1 MSGTDAQGDQA
12 VGPLD
17 GGLPAPAFDP
27 RFAGGILPTEPALA
41 RGQHSQAASQ
51 LDPLATRSQWFTTE
65 TIWMLVASGWVLGA
79 LILTARTVVL
89 VLRLRLLLG
98 RCEAVQSAN
107 LRRVFEATRRE
118 LGLRRRVDLLLSP
131 LGVGPAVAGI
141 FRPKLIVS
149 KLITDRLSPDEL
161 RLVFLHELWH
171 VRRHDLVAQQLWMLA
186 QALHWFNPVV
196 WFSARRWQAD
206 RELACDEA
214 VLARLDRP
222 QQAGYGHAILRVME
236 SLSSFR
242 PLPGTVGVVMGQGF
256 LTRRIA
262 MIARYRPASRRW
274 TFLAAGLLLLLVTVG
289 LTNAI
294 GQADSS
300 ATNQARLTRASVRH
314 RQRRPLLKQMPR
326 PNSARTPLR
335 QRKPP
340 RSPARVLTSTEG
352 RSTVLT

>member
-1 MSGTDAQGDQA
+1 MRRHAANWDYA
-12 VGPLD
+12 V
-17 GGLPAPAFDP
+17 AF
-27 RFAGGILPTEPALA
+27 
-41 RGQHSQAASQ
+41 
-51 LDPLATRSQWFTTE
+51 
-65 TIWMLVASGWVLGA
+65 
-79 LILTARTVVL
+79 
-89 VLRLRLLLG
+89 
-98 RCEAVQSAN
+98 
-107 LRRVFEATRRE
+107 
-118 LGLRRRVDLLLSP
+118 DLLLSP

-300 ATNQARLTRASVRH
+300 ATNQGATNARFRETSPAPTLTEANAKTKLGQDAAEAEKTTTIAGACVDEHGGPVDGADVTVYEERGDGRPDRRVAAGRTDRHGTFRFADLHAPWRDSQDVESLRFTVFAKKAGRASAGGFLGPEDPKPYHLRLVMPAPYPSRPCDQPG
-314 RQRRPLLKQMPR
+314 RQANQTCFGPL
-326 PNSARTPLR
+326 
-335 QRKPP
+335 
-340 RSPARVLTSTEG
+340 
-352 RSTVLT
+352 